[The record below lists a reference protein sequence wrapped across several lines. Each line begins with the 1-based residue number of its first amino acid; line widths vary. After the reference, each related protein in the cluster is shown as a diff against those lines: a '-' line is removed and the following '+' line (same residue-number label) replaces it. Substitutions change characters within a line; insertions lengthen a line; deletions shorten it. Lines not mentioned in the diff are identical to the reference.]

1 MGRAREVAYGLFGA
15 YRLAHLDPTGLQYFN
30 ATVEGFWR
38 SFLAALIVAPGYI
51 ILIGLELGQLPE
63 ATSLDWGGIALVQ
76 AIAYVVN
83 WTAFPLAMYYLTGRI
98 GRQDAYV
105 GYIVAYNWASV
116 LQMAVMLPAV
126 ALQAML
132 PEGVGGLIV
141 LPVVAITAAY
151 QWFIARTALRIGG
164 GAAAGVVGL
173 DFALSFTTAYIAMRI
188 RTGGFL

>member
-1 MGRAREVAYGLFGA
+1 MGRAREVAYALFGA
-15 YRLAHLDPTGLQYFN
+15 YRLAHLDSSGLQYFN

-38 SFLAALIVAPGYI
+38 SFLAALIVAPGYV

-63 ATSLDWGGIALVQ
+63 TASLDWGGIALVQ
-76 AIAYVVN
+76 AIAYAIN
-83 WTAFPLAMYYLTGRI
+83 WTAFPLAMYYLAGRI
-98 GRQDAYV
+98 GRQAEYV

-141 LPVVAITAAY
+141 LPVVALTAAY
-151 QWFIARTALRIGG
+151 QWFIARTALRVGG